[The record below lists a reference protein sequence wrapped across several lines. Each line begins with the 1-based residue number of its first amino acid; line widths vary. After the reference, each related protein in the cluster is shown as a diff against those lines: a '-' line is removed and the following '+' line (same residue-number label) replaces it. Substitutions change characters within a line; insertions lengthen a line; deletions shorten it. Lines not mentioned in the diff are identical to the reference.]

1 MHAEHER
8 LAAIPVCQEPEMS
21 DLYEGPRGKAC
32 SRNRRMNSTASNG
45 HQLLPI
51 SVAGVSPSECDLA
64 CARLCTIRRVVHIA
78 SFLLPRQVSWC
89 MLRAVTADRDRRL
102 LHTCGHSRNCN
113 GVLAGVTE
121 VLQNGYQAPR
131 ASGWDACCQKPSASL
146 GTQVRRSDSPGCGQ

>member
-21 DLYEGPRGKAC
+21 DLYAGPRGKAC

-45 HQLLPI
+45 HHLLPI

-89 MLRAVTADRDRRL
+89 MLRLLPRTVTVDFSTRAAIRG
-102 LHTCGHSRNCN
+102 TVN